1 MSLSN
6 QWCNKAPV
14 DAEAL
19 VNNVFDPGT
28 VDLYSLVSFLS
39 IGQGFS
45 CTAYLCSLFLLVFF
59 IISVVVYNHW
69 WSNVFKCTS
78 TPQHFGGKY
87 CPFLLTTLI

>member
-19 VNNVFDPGT
+19 VNNVFDPRT
-28 VDLYSLVSFLS
+28 VDLYSWVCFLS

-45 CTAYLCSLFLLVFF
+45 CTANLCSLFLLA
-59 IISVVVYNHW
+59 
-69 WSNVFKCTS
+69 
-78 TPQHFGGKY
+78 
-87 CPFLLTTLI
+87 FLLSRSQ